1 MSSNSSGTVVRLVI
15 LVVVLGVAAGGFV
28 YMQGRKPSYETVAA
42 EISAGALWGEP
53 LQAAK
58 DVFKSEPL
66 QQVPREATDSPS
78 AERWLFKTGGNP
90 PTYYVIF
97 VQAGKIT
104 QAQISDEN
112 GKILP
117 R

>member
-1 MSSNSSGTVVRLVI
+1 MSSNSMGTVVRIVI
-15 LVVVLGVAAGGFV
+15 LVAVLAVAAGGLV
-28 YMQGRKPSYETVAA
+28 YMQTRKPSAETVAA

-53 LQAAK
+53 LEAAK
-58 DVFKSEPL
+58 SLFKDEPT
-66 QQVPREATDSPS
+66 QVPNEPTDSPS
-78 AERWLFKTGGNP
+78 AERWLFKTGGTP

-97 VQAGKIT
+97 VQTGKIT
-104 QAQISDEN
+104 QAQISDET